1 MEKSVTLVLMLM
13 LMACVGS
20 AVAQPTVRQ
29 ISLEWEIT
37 AGLESDAL
45 YNALCSN
52 CHGISGKG
60 DGPAAAA
67 LEKDIPDLRL
77 LSFNNDGVYSH
88 KKVKR
93 AISGSSRNIVH
104 GTIDMPD
111 WEQQFMYVNSGWSTF
126 TREAYARKRI
136 HALSEYV
143 ETLQLDGNV
152 SQVVALDP

>member
-1 MEKSVTLVLMLM
+1 MKKSITILLIIT
-13 LMACVGS
+13 LMACVGN
-20 AVAQPTVRQ
+20 AVAQLTVRQ
-29 ISLEWEIT
+29 ISLEWEVT
-37 AGLESDAL
+37 GGLESDAL
-45 YNALCSN
+45 YNTLCSG
-52 CHGISGKG
+52 CHGVSGKG
-60 DGPAAAA
+60 DGPAVGA
-67 LEKDIPDLRL
+67 LEKDVPDLRM

-104 GTIDMPD
+104 GTIDMPN
-111 WEQQFMYVNSGWSTF
+111 WEQQLMYVNSGWSTF